1 MPQHCTNNK
10 IDYNMKTFEIHCII
24 YDKLDPSNESNQV
37 VSIELFTTILAIN
50 YQEAIQT
57 LENLYKIQE
66 ILSIQEIL

>member
-1 MPQHCTNNK
+1 
-10 IDYNMKTFEIHCII
+10 MKNFEIHCII
-24 YDKLDPSNESNQV
+24 HDKLDPSNESNQV

-66 ILSIQEIL
+66 IILVQEIL